1 MLLDHNIGILSRQ
14 VSVGQY
20 GLGSNYRYFRMSRTI
35 LNYFFERDKRVYVP
49 FLLLGKNGLYSFR
62 ECVCVR
68 ELERVY
74 GR

>member
-35 LNYFFERDKRVYVP
+35 LNYFFERVRECMYH
-49 FLLLGKNGLYSFR
+49 FSYLGKMVYI
-62 ECVCVR
+62 V
-68 ELERVY
+68 LESMYV
-74 GR
+74 